1 MSDMVY
7 IMLRVLYLFASYLI
21 EAFTPPSI
29 PTRIKKIRLDYFF
42 DRITLFLF
50 SEQEKR
56 ANHEHYNEQQ
66 EAKDHQA
73 TQRYPEVQG
82 A

>member
-1 MSDMVY
+1 
-7 IMLRVLYLFASYLI
+7 MLRVLYLFASYLI
-21 EAFTPPSI
+21 EAFTTIHSH
-29 PTRIKKIRLDYFF
+29 TTKKKPNYFF
-42 DRITLFLF
+42 DQIRLFSF